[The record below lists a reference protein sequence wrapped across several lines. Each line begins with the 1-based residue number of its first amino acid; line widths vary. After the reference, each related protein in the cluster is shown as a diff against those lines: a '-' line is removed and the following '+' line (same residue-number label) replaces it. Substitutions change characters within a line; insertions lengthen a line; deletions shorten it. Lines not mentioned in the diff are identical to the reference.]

1 MMDTSAAIL
10 DTGICINHAD
20 SNRCRGPEQ
29 LARGQADRSGAA
41 PISETGRKMLTDL
54 MREGL
59 GDHVLLLRLYQA
71 SGSCMEECLWL
82 RALVHWSS
90 SSGFLVSSPEQMLLQ
105 IPVRVLPG
113 GTVGTDTMLIIQG

>member
-1 MMDTSAAIL
+1 MDTG
-10 DTGICINHAD
+10 TRINHAYSD
-20 SNRCRGPEQ
+20 GCRGPEQ

-71 SGSCMEECLWL
+71 SGSCIEDSSLAEC
-82 RALVHWSS
+82 
-90 SSGFLVSSPEQMLLQ
+90 SGPEVMQWWRPGGCSWANAGNQ
-105 IPVRVLPG
+105 VPFRVLPE
-113 GTVGTDTMLIIQG
+113 GTVGTDTRLTMQD